1 MAEIGCRH
9 NNISLLDN
17 TSTLSTSSQS
27 PSSRQNEEAN
37 NKCFFATI
45 ATHALH
51 LLLKLPGTALRKKFA
66 LTSLLDKLGI
76 CSCMSF
82 DSLIDTLVGRDQFY
96 FSHLIA
102 SVVFEYVFMSI
113 ELGSAGGATGASST
127 STTTTSAGLNSET
140 TTNNNNSQ
148 ANKRKSIFFPLLVDQ
163 SLVNVAESGSSS
175 SSGVNAGA
183 SASSIE
189 ASYNKA
195 LLKRIADLLEPL
207 DERALLVS
215 KYLVHSLK
223 HFTRFIRVNYLVYF
237 YFLIFIFP
245 RIFTKKFGL
254 NKNQIFSLLFK

>member
-27 PSSRQNEEAN
+27 SSSRQNEQVN
-37 NKCFFATI
+37 NKCFFTTI
-45 ATHALH
+45 AIRALH

-82 DSLIDTLVGRDQFY
+82 DSLVDTLVGRDQFY

-113 ELGSAGGATGASST
+113 ELGSASGATSATTT
-127 STTTTSAGLNSET
+127 STTSAGLNSSET

-148 ANKRKSIFFPLLVDQ
+148 ASKRKSIFFPLLVDQ

-175 SSGVNAGA
+175 SSGGNAGT

-223 HFTRFIRVNYLVYF
+223 HFTRFIRVN
-237 YFLIFIFP
+237 FLLYIIFI
-245 RIFTKKFGL
+245 L
-254 NKNQIFSLLFK
+254 SN